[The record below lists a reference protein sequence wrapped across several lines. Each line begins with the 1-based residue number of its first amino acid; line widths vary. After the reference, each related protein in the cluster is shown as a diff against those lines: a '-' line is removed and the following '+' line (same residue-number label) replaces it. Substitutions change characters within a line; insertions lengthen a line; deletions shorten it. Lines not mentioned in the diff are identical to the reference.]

1 MLAFRALP
9 ALVTA
14 GPAPDR
20 PRHPILTSI
29 MPALDTA
36 FGLEHP
42 VLFPDAI
49 AALVAQLTAALDAEP
64 AEADFVFLE
73 AA

>member
-42 VLFPDAI
+42 ALFPDAI

-64 AEADFVFLE
+64 AEANFVFLE